1 MRPFRAFYEENR
13 KSKKRIQRSG
23 NMKKIPRLL
32 AAVLVL
38 VLLLAMTGCGASD
51 GKTHLTFQIWDVA
64 QRDGMQAICD
74 AYTRQNPDV
83 VIEVQVTSWSEYWT
97 KLEAAA
103 ESNTMPDI
111 FWMHTN
117 QILYYSDFG
126 MLADL
131 TDLYDDVDENYY
143 SEHYS
148 EISLSN
154 AMGSDGR
161 IYGVPKDK
169 DNVCLVYNKEMFDAA
184 GLSYP
189 DETWTWDDLV
199 SASEKIYETTGKY
212 GFMAYADEQLG
223 YWNFVY
229 QAGGYILNEDKTA
242 AGFTDPA
249 TVKAMKFYIG
259 LQDYDWCPTQTY
271 FAETSPGT
279 AFFSEV
285 GAMFL
290 EGNWNLLA
298 EMNNYPDMV
307 GKWDIAVLPMC
318 PDPASGDGRATISNG
333 LCYSTA
339 ARGKNLEIVKDVLK
353 FFGSEEAQRIQGE
366 SGAAIPAYLGLEE
379 TWKNAFQQFD
389 YQLNIDICFD
399 QFDYCV
405 QNINNAARPKWKS
418 PVSDQLLK
426 IYSGEVDIDTA
437 LAYMQQVVDEET
449 AASLED

>member
-1 MRPFRAFYEENR
+1 
-13 KSKKRIQRSG
+13 
-23 NMKKIPRLL
+23 MKKIPRML

-223 YWNFVY
+223 YWKFVY

-290 EGNWNLLA
+290 EGNWNLLS

-405 QNINNAARPKWKS
+405 QNVNNAARPKWKS

-426 IYSGEVDIDTA
+426 IYSGEVDIDTG

>member
-1 MRPFRAFYEENR
+1 
-13 KSKKRIQRSG
+13 
-23 NMKKIPRLL
+23 MKKIPRML

-290 EGNWNLLA
+290 EGNWNLLS

-405 QNINNAARPKWKS
+405 QNVNNAARPKWKS

-426 IYSGEVDIDTA
+426 IYSGEVDIDTG